1 MHPIKSI
8 LFDLDGVLVNSRVL
22 HFETFRDALQ
32 QMNPNK
38 VLTWVEHEKE
48 FEGLSTK
55 LKMQRCIEKGWI
67 SASQSETL
75 FQMKQ
80 QFTQQKLPLVVK
92 QRESLRLM
100 LITLNNQGFRLFCCS
115 NSVRKTLDTTLRL
128 LGIYEFFEATY
139 SNEDVQNPKPSPEI
153 YQLAMKKCFL
163 NKEECLIV
171 EDSHVGR
178 TAAYAAGAHVLEVED
193 AEDVSY
199 ALMRE
204 ALYTIEKKGALN
216 PRTFPY
222 GTPITFHVVIPMA
235 GEGSRFK
242 EAGYTIPK
250 PFIPVGGKPMIRWVI
265 ENMIPKEI
273 PLEHYKLKFHLI
285 VRSSHVTGNRLDSLF
300 WDVPSNV
307 SYSYHTTDGLTE
319 GAACSVLLAEKEINN
334 SDPLLIINS
343 DQYLEWNPDAFY
355 KCLLNPE
362 YDGNILTF
370 YQPDP
375 FDLKWSYARVN
386 QDGLVTE
393 VQEKKWIS
401 PYATVGLYGWR
412 KGADYVK
419 YAKQMI
425 AKNIRV
431 KNEFYVC
438 PVYNEAIQ
446 DGQHVRTK
454 LCSGMWGLGVPD
466 DLEKFRKDFL
476 KEGLNGR
483 NL

>member
-32 QMNPNK
+32 HVNPEK
-38 VLTWVEHEKE
+38 VLTWAQHEKE
-48 FEGLSTK
+48 FDGLSTK
-55 LKMQRCIEKGWI
+55 LKIKRCVELGWI
-67 SASQSETL
+67 SEAEAITL
-75 FQMKQ
+75 FEMKQ
-80 QFTQQKLPLVVK
+80 ALTQERLPSLVK
-92 QRESLRLM
+92 PKESLQLL

-115 NSVRKTLDTTLRL
+115 NSVRKTLDMTLRL
-128 LGIYEFFEATY
+128 LGIQEYFEDTF
-139 SNEDVQNPKPSPEI
+139 SNEDVQNPKPSPEM

-171 EDSHVGR
+171 EDSPVGR
-178 TAAYAAGAHVLEVED
+178 AAAYASGAHVLEVED
-193 AEDVSY
+193 AEDVT
-199 ALMRE
+199 LTLLRE
-204 ALYTIEKKGALN
+204 ALYSIEKRGQLY
-216 PRTFPY
+216 PRTLPY
-222 GTPITFHVVIPMA
+222 SRPITFHVVIPMA

-242 EAGYTIPK
+242 DAGYTIPK

-265 ENMIPKEI
+265 ENMIPKHI
-273 PLEHYKLKFHLI
+273 PLDHYKLKFHLI
-285 VRSSHVTGNRLDSLF
+285 VRTSYVTGNALDSLF

-307 SYSYHTTDGLTE
+307 SYTYHTTDGLTE

-343 DQYLEWNPDAFY
+343 DQYLEWDPDVFY
-355 KCLLNPE
+355 KTLLNPA

-370 YQPDP
+370 YQPNP
-375 FDLKWSYARVN
+375 YDLKWSYAKVN
-386 QDGLVTE
+386 KDGHVTE

-412 KGADYVK
+412 RGADYVK
-419 YAKQMI
+419 YANQMI
-425 AKNIRV
+425 VKNIRV

-438 PVYNEAIQ
+438 PVYNEAIA
-446 DGQHVRTK
+446 DGQHVRVK
-454 LCSGMWGLGVPD
+454 LCSGMWGLGVPE
-466 DLEKFRKDFL
+466 DLETFRREFL
-476 KEGLNGR
+476 KEPLNGS